1 MVSFKL
7 LIVIAIGA
15 TSLTKSVENN
25 RIVGGTE
32 AEAHEFPYQ
41 VSLQWNYTNGKPPK
55 HFCGGSLIAE
65 SYVITAA
72 HCTVSSADNDWLE
85 VVAGEHDLLL
95 SDENVQRRRVIKM
108 FVHEKFNVEQ
118 VGPWDIAVLKLDE
131 PFQLTSSVRLIELPA
146 KGVLHHGKGVVSGW
160 GGISTDFFPDMPN
173 VLMKAELPILQ
184 WKECRDIWQDERI
197 HESNVCAG
205 TRDGLSNT
213 CSGDSG
219 GPLVQ
224 IKSGLFELVGIVSWG
239 RMPCGSPYAPGVFTR
254 VSYYTDWI
262 KEQMTHDGWKSA

>member
-173 VLMKAELPILQ
+173 VLMVGNNFDSWVSHIKISYFRKPSF
-184 WKECRDIWQDERI
+184 RF
-197 HESNVCAG
+197 
-205 TRDGLSNT
+205 
-213 CSGDSG
+213 CSGRSAEIYG
-219 GPLVQ
+219 KMNASTRAMFV
-224 IKSGLFELVGIVSWG
+224 
-239 RMPCGSPYAPGVFTR
+239 PGQ
-254 VSYYTDWI
+254 
-262 KEQMTHDGWKSA
+262 EMG